1 MSMLFL
7 SRCVSNVIFVGSVE
21 CIQSNGSVFMDL
33 SGTTGSPS
41 LTEHTRRMSD
51 ASILSTMSGMGD
63 TVPLATINACM
74 YNTASSVC
82 YIYDS
87 CVLRDIV
94 SDIYKSYLVQA
105 M

>member
-1 MSMLFL
+1 MLFCL
-7 SRCVSNVIFVGSVE
+7 DVFSNVIFVGSVE

-51 ASILSTMSGMGD
+51 ASILSTVSGMGD

-74 YNTASSVC
+74 YTTASYFFDKYYLQFHSQVC
-82 YIYDS
+82 
-87 CVLRDIV
+87 
-94 SDIYKSYLVQA
+94 SDTYSSLVQPIL
-105 M
+105 